1 MKLSIS
7 TNQQMTFV
15 QPQQRAQPGVV
26 LMQTEGG
33 VVPQGYPATS
43 QQPVYVLQQ
52 VINELMN
59 NYVLIQSKYINV
71 WTCKVPGSLL

>member
-7 TNQQMTFV
+7 NNQQMTFV

-33 VVPQGYPATS
+33 VVPQGYSATS

-52 VINELMN
+52 VIR
-59 NYVLIQSKYINV
+59 YK
-71 WTCKVPGSLL
+71 

>member
-33 VVPQGYPATS
+33 VVPQGYPATN
-43 QQPVYVLQQ
+43 QQPMYVLQQ
-52 VINELMN
+52 VIRYN
-59 NYVLIQSKYINV
+59 
-71 WTCKVPGSLL
+71 